1 MYAKIVVGTDGSERA
16 QKAVEHAAELAR
28 SLDAELL
35 VIEAIAPIVATVAGL
50 GEAAA
55 IPQSSIDAVAAELDA
70 VAERLSADGVRATA
84 RLVQRTPADALVDV
98 AESEGADLIVV
109 GSRGMSG
116 ARRLLGSVPNT
127 VSHRATCDVL
137 IVHTS

>member
-1 MYAKIVVGTDGSERA
+1 
-16 QKAVEHAAELAR
+16 
-28 SLDAELL
+28 
-35 VIEAIAPIVATVAGL
+35 
-50 GEAAA
+50 
-55 IPQSSIDAVAAELDA
+55 VAAELDA
-70 VAERLSADGVRATA
+70 MAERLSADGVRASA

-127 VSHRATCDVL
+127 VSHRASCDVL
-137 IVHTS
+137 IIATG